1 MPWNKDS
8 LKEIVKEKIGNHK
21 FIVVS
26 CSAHRPGWRW
36 TRCGPMPAMIF
47 IIWRTPL
54 TAPAG
59 CSPQLILIKTYSLSG
74 NLLTKLKDE

>member
-26 CSAHRPGWRW
+26 CSAHRP
-36 TRCGPMPAMIF
+36 
-47 IIWRTPL
+47 
-54 TAPAG
+54 AG
-59 CSPQLILIKTYSLSG
+59 GGHGAALCQR
-74 NLLTKLKDE
+74 